1 VKLASAPSASTD
13 ATVTAAAGEC
23 AQVFLAQ
30 LTFLRSLV
38 AQIARRQ
45 RLAREEAE
53 DFESFVRL
61 RLLEN
66 DYRILRS
73 HDGRGELRSYLT
85 VVVHRLFLDY
95 RNQQWGKWRTSSAAR
110 RLGGVAQALEALVH
124 RDGLPLEEAIRRLEA
139 DVPREDLR
147 RLLAELPAPKRLR
160 LRYEPESQ
168 GDDVADGHPSPEE
181 SALGTETAG
190 RARAALTVAFRRLTA
205 GDRLLLRLH
214 FAHALTV
221 AAIART
227 QQEEAGPLYRRIR
240 KLLKQIA
247 RELARAGVRGD
258 DVESL
263 LASPA
268 LADWQ
273 GFDPHPAHAEG
284 RERDES
290 QL

>member
-1 VKLASAPSASTD
+1 LASAPNASTEPT
-13 ATVTAAAGEC
+13 ATSPSHDC
-23 AQVFLAQ
+23 AQLFLAQ
-30 LTFLRSLV
+30 LVFLRSLV

-53 DFESFVRL
+53 DLESFVRL
-61 RLLEN
+61 RLIEN

-110 RLGGVAQALEALVH
+110 RLGGVAQTLEALVH

-168 GDDVADGHPSPEE
+168 GDEIPDGHPSPEE
-181 SALGTETAG
+181 SALGIETAR

-247 RELARAGVRGD
+247 RELARAGVRGE
-258 DVESL
+258 DVENL

-273 GFDPHPAHAEG
+273 GFDPHAES

-290 QL
+290 QQL